1 MTAKKHKTNFA
12 EELNYCDNRE
22 TLAEFFNWCVE
33 NLLYE
38 CFKNQ
43 EDIVY
48 MYGELGKKRKPMIKE
63 DAIEKMNNLLMKGSL
78 GLFIDEAI
86 VAAIKHLHEDGDI
99 DVSAEVA
106 REYNMFFG
114 YREGEE
120 GYITPAEK

>member
-1 MTAKKHKTNFA
+1 MVNKKHEHNFA
-12 EELNYCDNRE
+12 EELNYCGNKE

-33 NLLYE
+33 NLLCE

-63 DAIEKMNNLLMKGSL
+63 DAIEKMKNLLMKGLLS
-78 GLFIDEAI
+78 LFIDEAI

-106 REYNMFFG
+106 REYNMFFN
-114 YREGEE
+114 YKEGEE
-120 GYITPAEK
+120 GYITPTEK